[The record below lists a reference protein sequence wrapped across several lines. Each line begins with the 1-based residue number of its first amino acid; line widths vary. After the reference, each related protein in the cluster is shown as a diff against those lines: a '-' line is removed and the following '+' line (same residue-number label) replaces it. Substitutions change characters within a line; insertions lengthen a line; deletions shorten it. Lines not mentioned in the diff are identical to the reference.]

1 MTEINIARALV
12 ELKTIEDR
20 IQKAIEKGEFITYKT
35 KVRNFLLPE
44 AMFKTSAAASLQ
56 SIDALIERK
65 IKLEEAIAISNA
77 TTQVTVAGMTMSVSK
92 AIHYK
97 KVVQYSNKLLD
108 RMKQQKQTVVTESEA
123 HRQRVQQKIESNIQT
138 ICGREAKPDQATIQG
153 ISESIAKSDPIDV
166 FDPLG
171 IEKVIDDREAFNTE
185 FKDNVDLVLTESNCV
200 TKIKV

>member
-20 IQKAIEKGEFITYKT
+20 IHKAIDNGEFITYKT
-35 KVRNFLLPE
+35 RVKNFLLPE
-44 AMFKTSAAASLQ
+44 AMFKTAATASLQ

-65 IKLEEAIAISNA
+65 IKLEEAISISNA
-77 TTQVTVAGMTMSVSK
+77 TTQVTVAGITMSVAK

-97 KVVQYSNKLLD
+97 KVIQYSNILIE
-108 RMKQQKQTVVTESEA
+108 RMKYQKQTVVAESEA
-123 HRQRVQQKIESNIQT
+123 HQQKVQQKIETNIQT

-153 ISESIAKSDPIDV
+153 ISESIIKGDPIEV

-171 IEKVIDDREAFNTE
+171 IEKIIADREAFNTD
-185 FKDNVDLVLTESNCV
+185 FKDNVDLVLTESNCI
-200 TKIKV
+200 TKINI